1 MAFEGLPPPTTTEPH
16 IIVATFSAG
25 SKEPVLKEVSVPV
38 LKLPP
43 VIEGLELRTSTD
55 SNYQCRLVAR
65 TGTDTSV
72 LVLTTNRT
80 NSGVSVPVPL

>member
-1 MAFEGLPPPTTTEPH
+1 METTTTTEPH

-38 LKLPP
+38 LKLPLA
-43 VIEGLELRTSTD
+43 IEGLELRTGTD
-55 SNYQCRLVAR
+55 SYYQCWLVVR

-72 LVLTTNRT
+72 PVLITNRH
-80 NSGVSVPVPL
+80 